1 MARKVPG
8 LSRNGQQVARVA
20 LIIELT
26 IELDRLRIRIG
37 LEPGGGGG
45 LPYETVEDARCLA

>member
-8 LSRNGQQVARVA
+8 LSRNGHQVARVA
-20 LIIELT
+20 LT

-37 LEPGGGGG
+37 LEPGGRGGG
-45 LPYETVEDARCLA
+45 GGRTPI

>member
-8 LSRNGQQVARVA
+8 LSRNGHQVARVA
-20 LIIELT
+20 LTIEWT

-37 LEPGGGGG
+37 LEPGGRRGGG
-45 LPYETVEDARCLA
+45 RTPI